1 MQKSKLQKFEQLYN
15 KKKPQI
21 ISDEIVG
28 DLETPISLLLKLS
41 PKQNYSFLLESVEG
55 GEQRG
60 RFSFL
65 GINPDI
71 IWECKNNFVK
81 ITKNNKIIN
90 NESVKLNPLESLRKL
105 LKDSLIKRDP

>member
-71 IWECKNNFVK
+71 IWE
-81 ITKNNKIIN
+81 
-90 NESVKLNPLESLRKL
+90 L
-105 LKDSLIKRDP
+105 SLIHI